1 MNIPFASFDA
11 PESKLP
17 GVSRASCARKTTP
30 VSEKDKTVAIPVPA
44 GMSADQFSQLMASF
58 AAQIANSINT
68 QVGSIGTQIAD
79 GINAARPKKVTA
91 GQYDPKT
98 PFHPNKKKAKRLAR
112 PMYQNGTRL
121 MPNRMFD
128 REIELANQI
137 VRSGRYINRLI
148 EVIVRQDGA
157 DEVVELRYKN
167 RTIDDRMEHKG
178 AYRDLTD
185 MLTKI
190 VEEQNAL
197 LAEEGQVREA
207 RKAFNSQATR
217 EARARQ
223 AEDNADAQS
232 LNP

>member
-1 MNIPFASFDA
+1 
-11 PESKLP
+11 
-17 GVSRASCARKTTP
+17 
-30 VSEKDKTVAIPVPA
+30 
-44 GMSADQFSQLMASF
+44 MSAEQFAQLL
-58 AAQIANSINT
+58 AAFSNQISTNLGQQIAE
-68 QVGSIGTQIAD
+68 

-98 PFHPNKKKAKRLAR
+98 PFHPNKKRAKKLLR
-112 PMYQNGTRL
+112 PFYQNGTRL
-121 MPNRMFD
+121 SPTRMFD

-185 MLTKI
+185 MLQKI
-190 VEEQNAL
+190 VDEQNAA
-197 LAEEGQVREA
+197 LAEEGQIREA
-207 RKAFNSQATR
+207 RKSFNTAATR
-217 EARARQ
+217 EARARAA
-223 AEDNADAQS
+223 AENADLQS
-232 LNP
+232 LEP